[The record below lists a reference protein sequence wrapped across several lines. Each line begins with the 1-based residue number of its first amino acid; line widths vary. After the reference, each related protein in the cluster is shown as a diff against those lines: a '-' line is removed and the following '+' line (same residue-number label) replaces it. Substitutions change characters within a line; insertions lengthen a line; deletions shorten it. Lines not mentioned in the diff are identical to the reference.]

1 MIDSC
6 KKDKHSQPQPQPQPQ
21 AVKLIMRKHG
31 LAEPSARAYALL
43 AYGESALNG

>member
-6 KKDKHSQPQPQPQPQ
+6 KKDKHSQPQPQPQ
-21 AVKLIMRKHG
+21 AVRLIMRKHG

>member
-1 MIDSC
+1 MIGSS
-6 KKDKHSQPQPQPQPQ
+6 KKDKHSQPQPQ
-21 AVKLIMRKHG
+21 AVRLIMRKHG

>member
-1 MIDSC
+1 MIEGG
-6 KKDKHSQPQPQPQPQ
+6 KKDKHSQPQPQPQ
-21 AVKLIMRKHG
+21 AVRLIMRKHG